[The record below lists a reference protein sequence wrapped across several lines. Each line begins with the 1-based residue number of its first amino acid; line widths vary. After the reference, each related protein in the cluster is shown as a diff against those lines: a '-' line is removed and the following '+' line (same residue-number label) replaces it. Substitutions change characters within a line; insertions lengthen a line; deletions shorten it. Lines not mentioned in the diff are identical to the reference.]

1 MQADAAAD
9 ANGVTAHAGKAGKVA
24 SHLRLLLLLL
34 LLKNVRL
41 LACSVG
47 STYIHIIKHTYIIL
61 DIPSG

>member
-1 MQADAAAD
+1 M
-9 ANGVTAHAGKAGKVA
+9 TAHAGKAGKVA

-47 STYIHIIKHTYIIL
+47 STYIHIIKHIIL
-61 DIPSG
+61 DITVRLV